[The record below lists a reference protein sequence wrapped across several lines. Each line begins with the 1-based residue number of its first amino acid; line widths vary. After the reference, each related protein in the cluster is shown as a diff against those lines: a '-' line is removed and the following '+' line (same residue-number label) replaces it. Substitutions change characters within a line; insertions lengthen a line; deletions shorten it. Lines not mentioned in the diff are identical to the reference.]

1 MKQTRQKL
9 GARVSY
15 RCRHGCVSRGGDSL
29 TLFPPVIY
37 IYILFDLRLLLF
49 IACSGFGV
57 YSIMA
62 ICMVY
67 TVQHGGCLLDIMYYA
82 LYCTVGPM
90 RRNIGE
96 EPF

>member
-15 RCRHGCVSRGGDSL
+15 RCRHGCVSRGGGSL
-29 TLFPPVIY
+29 TLFPPVIMY

-57 YSIMA
+57 YSLVA
-62 ICMVY
+62 IYMVY
-67 TVQHGGCLLDIMYYA
+67 IV
-82 LYCTVGPM
+82 
-90 RRNIGE
+90 
-96 EPF
+96 